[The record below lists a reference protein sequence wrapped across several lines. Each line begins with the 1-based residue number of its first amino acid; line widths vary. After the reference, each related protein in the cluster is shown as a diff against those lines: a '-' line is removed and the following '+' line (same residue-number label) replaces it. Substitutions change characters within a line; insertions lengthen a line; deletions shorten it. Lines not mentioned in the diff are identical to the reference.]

1 MKVFLD
7 VGAHVGETVEAL
19 LDPKYRFDRI
29 VCFEPTTSCQEAL
42 RRFTDPRIEIMPF
55 GLANRTCEL
64 QIFGAGTLAGSVF
77 PDTIGT
83 VEMDEQAPEVC
94 RFVRAS
100 DWFNENIHVGDT
112 VFLKLNCEGSEC
124 DIIEDLLDSNNFACI
139 FASMIDFDV
148 RKIPSQRYREA
159 EIRQKLAQSGL
170 KNYRY
175 CDDVMIGSTHIARIQ
190 NWLHE
195 VGADRCPIMT
205 KLRQG
210 LYLLRAP
217 ANVRR
222 GVLGG
227 RFGRIVRAFRQNI
240 KHTSK

>member
-1 MKVFLD
+1 MRVFLD
-7 VGAHVGETVEAL
+7 VGAHVGETVDAL
-19 LDPKYRFDRI
+19 LDPKYRFERI
-29 VCFEPTTSCQEAL
+29 VCFEPVASCREAL
-42 RRFTDPRIEIMPF
+42 RQFADPRIEIMPF
-55 GLANRTCEL
+55 GFSNRTCEL
-64 QIFGAGTLAGSVF
+64 QMFGAGTLAGSVF
-77 PDTIGT
+77 PDMVG
-83 VEMDEQAPEVC
+83 VNEQPPEVC

-100 DWFNENIHVGDT
+100 EWFRENIHVGDT

-124 DIIEDLLDSNNFACI
+124 DIIEDLLASGDFERI

-159 EIRQKLAQSGL
+159 EVRQMLVESGL

-195 VGADRCPIMT
+195 VGADRCPTTAKI
-205 KLRQG
+205 RQG

-217 ANVRR
+217 AKVRR
-222 GVLGG
+222 AVLGG
-227 RFGRIVRAFRQNI
+227 RFGRIARAFRQNI
-240 KHTSK
+240 KNKSK